1 MIYLLKSPST
11 NRKIQTWALHISAY
25 DCTIEHIKGEKNVIA
40 DLLSRMPSEHNTL
53 NKGYDKDTQ
62 NSVNTQG
69 ESEVDVP
76 DAKDLSFRSLVVFRL
91 YCLELSS
98 VVRNVNAPGQGQKKV
113 VHVLEENISML
124 NISRKAIIRNRDAL
138 NDVIQSV
145 RQMKDVLNKVSGRA
159 EKQVLELSQFI
170 SIYLRTNT
178 AINQLRL
185 AVKELGDHFQYL
197 QLQLNML
204 SVGHLSPS
212 VIVPKEFLKL
222 LLKIK

>member
-1 MIYLLKSPST
+1 M
-11 NRKIQTWALHISAY
+11 
-25 DCTIEHIKGEKNVIA
+25 
-40 DLLSRMPSEHNTL
+40 
-53 NKGYDKDTQ
+53 
-62 NSVNTQG
+62 
-69 ESEVDVP
+69 
-76 DAKDLSFRSLVVFRL
+76 
-91 YCLELSS
+91 
-98 VVRNVNAPGQGQKKV
+98 
-113 VHVLEENISML
+113 EENISML

-145 RQMKDVLNKVSGRA
+145 RQMKDVLNKVSGRE